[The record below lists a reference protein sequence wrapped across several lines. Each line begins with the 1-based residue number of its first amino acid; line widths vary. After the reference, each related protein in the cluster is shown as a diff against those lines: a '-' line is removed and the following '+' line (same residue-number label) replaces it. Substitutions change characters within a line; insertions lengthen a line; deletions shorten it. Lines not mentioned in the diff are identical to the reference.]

1 MKLNILF
8 LLKNL
13 EVGGVEV
20 VTTVLANKFSDEGCN
35 VTIWAFSEGK
45 TSIAD
50 KLNGRVH
57 LVYGYG
63 LNAGREN
70 VISLRKTLVDD
81 HIQVVVNQWGL
92 PYVPTLTLKR
102 AGKGLGIKA
111 VAVYHND
118 PSSNGKT
125 KDVEIALGRCCNPLK
140 KTLLRLKLFIFK
152 QATAASMR
160 YVYRNSDLYLVL
172 SESFIRN
179 FKDFT
184 GIRKDKKLCV
194 QANPVTINSGD
205 YKYEACNKEKEIVYM
220 GRIDEQQKRTS
231 RVVETWA
238 LIEDKFPGWRLTI
251 VGDGSDR
258 EELER
263 KTKKLNLRRVSFE
276 GFQSPL
282 EYYKRASLLMLTS
295 EYEGFPLVLA
305 ECMSFGVV
313 PVVYHSYA
321 AVTDII
327 EDNVDGL
334 IIPYSSENFPAS
346 VMATRMEAL
355 MGDPSRLSKM
365 AEAATRKSR
374 RFGIDEIYEGW
385 VSIFGKLLEV

>member
-50 KLNGRVH
+50 KLNARVH
-57 LVYGYG
+57 LMYGYG
-63 LNAGREN
+63 LNAGRDN
-70 VISLRKTLVDD
+70 VISLRKTLVDE
-81 HIQVVVNQWGL
+81 HIQVVINQWGL
-92 PYVPTLTLKR
+92 PYVPALTLKR
-102 AGKGLGIKA
+102 ASKGLGIKV

-125 KDVEIALGRCCNPLK
+125 KDVEIALGHCCNLLK
-140 KTLLRLKLFIFK
+140 KALLRLELSIFK
-152 QATAASMR
+152 QVTAASMR

-172 SESFIRN
+172 SESFIKN

-184 GIRKDKKLCV
+184 GIRENQKLGV
-194 QANPVTINSGD
+194 QTNPVTVNFD
-205 YKYEACNKEKEIVYM
+205 NYKYEASSKEKEIIYV

-231 RVVETWA
+231 RIVETWA

-251 VGDGSDR
+251 VGDGPDR
-258 EELER
+258 GNIER

-282 EYYKRASLLMLTS
+282 KYYKRASLLMLTS

-334 IIPYSSENFPAS
+334 IIPYFSGNFPAS
-346 VMATRMEAL
+346 VMAARMGAL
-355 MGDPSRLSKM
+355 MENPSGLSKM
-365 AEAATRKSR
+365 AKAAMRKSQ
-374 RFGIDEIYEGW
+374 RFGIDEIYKGW
-385 VSIFGKLLEV
+385 MSIFSKL

>member
-63 LNAGREN
+63 LNAGRDN
-70 VISLRKTLVDD
+70 VISLRKTLVDE
-81 HIQVVVNQWGL
+81 HIQVVINQWGL
-92 PYVPTLTLKR
+92 PYVPALTLKR
-102 AGKGLGIKA
+102 ASKGLGIKT

-125 KDVEIALGRCCNPLK
+125 KDVEIALRRYCNPLK
-140 KTLLRLKLFIFK
+140 KKLLRLELSIFR
-152 QATAASMR
+152 QVTAASMR

-172 SESFIRN
+172 SKSFIKN

-184 GIRKDKKLCV
+184 GIRNDKKLCV
-194 QANPVTINSGD
+194 QTNPVTINSGGYT
-205 YKYEACNKEKEIVYM
+205 YKAGNKAKEIIYM

-231 RVVETWA
+231 RIVETWA
-238 LIEDKFPGWRLTI
+238 LIEDRFPDWRLTI
-251 VGDGSDR
+251 VGDGPDR
-258 EELER
+258 EALER
-263 KTKKLNLRRVSFE
+263 KTKELNLRRVSFE
-276 GFQSPL
+276 GFQAPL

-327 EDNVDGL
+327 DDNVDGL
-334 IIPYSSENFPAS
+334 IIPYSSGNFPAL
-346 VMATRMEAL
+346 VMAARMGAL
-355 MGDPSRLSKM
+355 MESPSELSKM
-365 AEAATRKSR
+365 AEAAVRKSQ
-374 RFGIDEIYEGW
+374 RFGIDKIYEGW
-385 VSIFGKLLEV
+385 MSIFCKLLQV